1 MSKKKQSNQPDASTP
16 QPGTSSEVDET
27 EEEGK
32 VELQGEGG
40 DTYPVKVMVHKR
52 NLPLALPTELPTP
65 FNHQQNGIPPATNSQ
80 DGKNV
85 NGDNS
90 DDDSGDGVAVL
101 RGELEKEKARSQV
114 LERQLASLRKDLI
127 EKSKSVEVT
136 ASVGQ
141 DKLLKEKARSQEL
154 EKAVQ
159 GLKSKLTQKSAS
171 AINDK
176 VVQEKLQKLEEQFS
190 ELRKVLDKERGDR
203 ENERVEADQQLAK
216 VQEEKQQLDT
226 QYKTLLGRVVHIKT
240 TLGDKL
246 KSDAVSNPTF
256 NMRPLVIG
264 NQRLILRASQEE
276 LERTRNMVKKLEE
289 ESQSLSQ
296 TIMGLQAELD
306 KTNEEGDRASQELS
320 TLRNR
325 MNLSHKN
332 WAKERND
339 LLNAEKIVRT
349 EYEAARQAMQEWE
362 VIATEERAVRE
373 STGDRVIEL
382 EEQLANQQAVYD
394 RVLSERDSE
403 SNTVNGLRRALQD
416 IQYGIET

>member
-1 MSKKKQSNQPDASTP
+1 MSKKKLSNQPDASTL
-16 QPGTSSEVDET
+16 QPGTSSKVDET

-52 NLPLALPTELPTP
+52 NLPLVLATELSTP
-65 FNHQQNGIPPATNSQ
+65 FNQQNGIPPATNSQ

-90 DDDSGDGVAVL
+90 DDNSGDGVAVL
-101 RGELEKEKARSQV
+101 RGELEREKARSQV

-127 EKSKSVEVT
+127 EKSKSVEAT

-141 DKLLKEKARSQEL
+141 EKLLKEKARSQEL

-159 GLKSKLTQKSAS
+159 RLESKLTQKSAS

-246 KSDAVSNPTF
+246 KSDAVSNLTF
-256 NMRPLVIG
+256 NKRP
-264 NQRLILRASQEE
+264 
-276 LERTRNMVKKLEE
+276 
-289 ESQSLSQ
+289 
-296 TIMGLQAELD
+296 
-306 KTNEEGDRASQELS
+306 
-320 TLRNR
+320 
-325 MNLSHKN
+325 
-332 WAKERND
+332 
-339 LLNAEKIVRT
+339 
-349 EYEAARQAMQEWE
+349 
-362 VIATEERAVRE
+362 
-373 STGDRVIEL
+373 
-382 EEQLANQQAVYD
+382 
-394 RVLSERDSE
+394 
-403 SNTVNGLRRALQD
+403 
-416 IQYGIET
+416 